1 LQLIN
6 AYQIQLF
13 VQEVHTI
20 TNKVSFILVVEHK
33 LNVFET
39 LVGCSRHPGMC
50 VWAAGC
56 SSLSYRVFAICVIV
70 CCTVW

>member
-20 TNKVSFILVVEHK
+20 TN
-33 LNVFET
+33 
-39 LVGCSRHPGMC
+39 RHPGMC

-56 SSLSYRVFAICVIV
+56 LSVSYRVFAIRVIV
-70 CCTVW
+70 CCTV